1 MNVTGVRV
9 LSALRP
15 DASLPEFLAYRAR
28 SAPVLRLVAE
38 GLAAAGVLVA
48 ALWWDPSA
56 QLVIVTASACFA
68 CYAGWGLLDRADSQ
82 ATLRGWRLAARI
94 CRALSSVLVGF
105 GFLAGIGVLF
115 SIWALALGTWI
126 S

>member
-1 MNVTGVRV
+1 MMV

-28 SAPVLRLVAE
+28 SAPVLRLAAQGLTAVA
-38 GLAAAGVLVA
+38 ALVA
-48 ALWWDPSA
+48 ALWWDPPA
-56 QLVIVTASACFA
+56 QPVIVTASTCLM
-68 CYAGWGLLDRADSQ
+68 CYAGWGLLDRAVGH
-82 ATLRGWRLAARI
+82 ATSRGWRAATKV
-94 CRALSSVLVGF
+94 CLTLSSVLVGL
-105 GFLAGIGVLF
+105 GFLAGVGVLF